1 MKPTQASSKLNHLI
15 IYRNLLK
22 DPLVQKLQTI
32 LTGSAK
38 EDLMYELTAGL
49 IAQAEKL
56 GLRDNLW
63 QSYLVY
69 LIARDENVF
78 STTVEKNRGK
88 IGTGLKQAVIHDL
101 AILRE
106 FLRSDLAACGD
117 ITFICDFSPTGTDH
131 YQDFSA
137 FTALL
142 LQPSAELAAEELA
155 GRMIEYYTR
164 YGCGKTAGFAA
175 FRWDEETGLAGIKHL
190 DGIRLEDIV
199 GYEYQKE
206 VLTNNT
212 EAFLANKPANNVLL
226 VGARGT
232 GKSSSVKG
240 LVNRYFAN
248 GLRLVEVPKFQL
260 RHLNKIIE
268 ALRGRSQK
276 FIVFLD
282 DLSFEEAETEYKHL
296 KSVIEGGVEAKP
308 DNVLIYATSNRR
320 HLIRESWAD
329 RADTKGGDI
338 HSADSVQEKISL
350 SDRFGITL
358 TYPAPDQNEYL
369 RIVETLAA
377 QHAVTLPQEELH
389 KRALRWEMSHS
400 GRSGR
405 VAQQFIKHIMANS

>member
-1 MKPTQASSKLNHLI
+1 MMNSSQTDAKLNHLMV
-15 IYRNLLK
+15 YRNLLQ
-22 DPLVQKLQTI
+22 DDLVQKLDAI
-32 LTGSAK
+32 LFGSVD
-38 EDLMYELTAGL
+38 EDLIFELSAGL
-49 IAQAEKL
+49 IAKAEKL
-56 GLRDNLW
+56 GLTGNLW

-78 STTVEKNRGK
+78 STTVETNRGK
-88 IGTGLKQAVIHDL
+88 VGPGLRRAVTHDL
-101 AILRE
+101 AILRR
-106 FLRSDLAACGD
+106 FLRADLPARGDVGFISDF
-117 ITFICDFSPTGTDH
+117 TPTGSDY
-131 YQDFSA
+131 YQDFAALTQQLLSPDQDLSA
-137 FTALL
+137 D
-142 LQPSAELAAEELA
+142 ELSNRL
-155 GRMIEYYTR
+155 IEYYTR

-175 FRWDEETGLAGIKHL
+175 FRWDEETGLAGINHL
-190 DGIRLEDIV
+190 DEIRLEDIV

-212 EAFLANKPANNVLL
+212 EAFLADKPANNVLL

-240 LVNRYFAN
+240 LVNRYFAD
-248 GLRLVEVPKFQL
+248 GLRLVEVHKHQL
-260 RHLNKIIE
+260 RHLSKIID

-282 DLSFEEAETEYKHL
+282 DLSFEESETEYKHL

-320 HLIRESWAD
+320 HLIKENWSD
-329 RADTKGGDI
+329 RAGTQDI
-338 HSADSVQEKISL
+338 HSADSVHEKISL

-369 RIVETLAA
+369 RIVEVLAKQNA
-377 QHAVTLPQEELH
+377 ITLPEDELRR
-389 KRALRWEMSHS
+389 RALRWELSHS

-405 VAQQFIKHIMANS
+405 VAQQFVKHIMASN